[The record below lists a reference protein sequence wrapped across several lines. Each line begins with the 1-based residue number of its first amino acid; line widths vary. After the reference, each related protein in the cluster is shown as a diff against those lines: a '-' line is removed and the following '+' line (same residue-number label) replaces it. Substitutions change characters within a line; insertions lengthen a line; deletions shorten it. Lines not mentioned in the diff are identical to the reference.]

1 MANDDLSRIPPRPA
15 LSVPFPLQLGHD
27 FHPASGAGDKPLP
40 NQNPISTTDPAQNA
54 PKSIPPGK

>member
-27 FHPASGAGDKPLP
+27 FHPASGAGDKPMT
-40 NQNPISTTDPAQNA
+40 NQKPISATDPASNL
-54 PKSIPPGK
+54 PKPAPPGK